1 VRLNDEERAMLAGQH
16 GAAVKRALEMQ
27 IEVGEFF
34 GAGELV
40 PVTSAHMMAEIES
53 MGEAGLAFVEEMA
66 DLGAQVRV
74 PTTCNPRSVDFA
86 LWRELGQDERQVEL
100 ETRLS
105 AALARCGVFVVD
117 TCINYQTFLPPR
129 FGEHLAWGDTGTVIY
144 ANSVAGARSN
154 FEGGPVALASGITGR
169 TAKYGYH
176 LPEQRLGTAL
186 VEVRDP
192 PRSRADWSALGCAIG
207 RQVNDYWQVPVLEF
221 PLPLGEGQ
229 VEGVDPMPSPTVE
242 DLKHLGAALAS
253 HGSLAQFHLVGVT
266 PEARTVDEALGGRA
280 PRRRLTIE
288 PGDLRRTYE
297 YYVPE
302 KQTPDLIVFSA
313 PQLSLP
319 ELRDLARALAGRKV
333 HPDVRLIATTNYANC
348 GLAEKLGY
356 LESIRSAGGTVL
368 SGVCFYLVT
377 PRELREKHG
386 WRTIVTD
393 SSKLANIIAGY
404 DYNPVFRPTDVC
416 IEAAL
421 QGKLPW

>member
-1 VRLNDEERAMLAGQH
+1 MRLSDEERAMLAGEQ
-16 GAAVKRALEMQ
+16 GPAVKRALEMQ
-27 IEVGEFF
+27 VEVGEFF
-34 GAGELV
+34 GAEHLV

-66 DLGAQVRV
+66 DMGAQVRV

-105 AALARCGVFVVD
+105 KALERCGVFVVD

-129 FGEHLAWGDTGTVIY
+129 YGEHLAWGDTGTVIY

-169 TAKYGYH
+169 TAAYGYH
-176 LPEQRLGTAL
+176 LPEPRLGTAL
-186 VEVRDP
+186 VEVRDQP
-192 PRSRADWSALGCAIG
+192 QSRADWSALGCTVG
-207 RQVNDYWQVPVLEF
+207 RLVNDYWQVPVLT
-221 PLPLGEGQ
+221 GIEGQ
-229 VEGVDPMPSPTVE
+229 PTVE
-242 DLKHLGAALAS
+242 VLKHLGAALAS
-253 HGSLAQFHLVGVT
+253 HGSLAQFHLVGTT
-266 PEARTVDEALGGRA
+266 PEARTVEEAFGGRE
-280 PRRRLTIE
+280 PQRRLTIE
-288 PGDLRRTYE
+288 PGALRRTYE
-297 YYVPE
+297 SYVAE
-302 KQTPDLIVFSA
+302 KEKPDLVVFSA

-319 ELRDLARALAGRKV
+319 ELRDLARALDGRKV
-333 HPDVRLIATTNYANC
+333 HGDVRLIATTNYANC
-348 GLAEKLGY
+348 SLAEKLGY
-356 LESIRSAGGTVL
+356 LERIQTAGGTVL

-377 PRELREKHG
+377 PRELREKHR

-416 IEAAL
+416 IEAAVE
-421 QGKLPW
+421 GRLPW